1 MTPAFRLLLWA
12 AVLVGW
18 SVLVLDWR
26 DDVIRLQPE
35 RARVEQLRARE
46 QSALLNVNW
55 PERFKDAKAAQEQ
68 WLDRFPRVAQIG
80 VFRAQALEGISDLCK
95 QVEAQCQVSSLG
107 ENVTTPGKGNPD
119 GLSGVVAAG
128 VRVVVPL
135 QGKQFELL
143 LSALESDAVLRR
155 VDKVVVRS
163 GRATLDV
170 QSYGLLAGG
179 PDAARPV
186 AVNNSNPGN
195 SSVSNGNGS
204 ASNEYANRSPSPE
217 VRP

>member
-1 MTPAFRLLLWA
+1 
-12 AVLVGW
+12 
-18 SVLVLDWR
+18 VLVLDWR

-55 PERFKDAKAAQEQ
+55 QERFKDAKAAQSE
-68 WLDRFPRVAQIG
+68 WLDRFPRVVQIG

-95 QVEAQCQVSSLG
+95 LVEAQCQVSSLG
-107 ENVTTPGKGNPD
+107 ENVSTPGKGNPD

-128 VRVVVPL
+128 TRVVVPL

-143 LSALESDAVLRR
+143 LSALESDTVLRR

-163 GRATLDV
+163 GSATLDV

-186 AVNNSNPGN
+186 AFNSGNP
-195 SSVSNGNGS
+195 GNGS
-204 ASNEYANRSPSPE
+204 ASNGTASNGNANRSDSSE

>member
-1 MTPAFRLLLWA
+1 MTPAFRMLLWA

-55 PERFKDAKAAQEQ
+55 QERFKDAKAAQGE
-68 WLDRFPRVAQIG
+68 WLDRFPRVSQIG

-107 ENVTTPGKGNPD
+107 ENVSTPGKGNPD

-128 VRVVVPL
+128 IRVVVPL

-143 LSALESDAVLRR
+143 LSALESDTVLRR

-170 QSYGLLAGG
+170 QSYGLLAGA

-186 AVNNSNPGN
+186 AVNGNNPGN
-195 SSVSNGNGS
+195 GNGT
-204 ASNEYANRSPSPE
+204 ANTENTNRDGSPE

>member
-1 MTPAFRLLLWA
+1 MTPVFRLLLWA

-55 PERFKDAKAAQEQ
+55 QERLKDAKAAKSE
-68 WLDRFPRVAQIG
+68 WLDRFLRVVQIG

-107 ENVTTPGKGNPD
+107 ENISTLGKDNPEE
-119 GLSGVVAAG
+119 LSGMVAAG
-128 VRVVVPL
+128 TRVVVPL

-143 LSALESDAVLRR
+143 LSALERDMVLRR

-179 PDAARPV
+179 PYAARSV
-186 AVNNSNPGN
+186 VLN
-195 SSVSNGNGS
+195 SSNLDN
-204 ASNEYANRSPSPE
+204 ASPE
-217 VRP
+217 ARP

>member
-35 RARVEQLRARE
+35 RVRVEQLRARE
-46 QSALLNVNW
+46 QSTLLNVNW
-55 PERFKDAKAAQEQ
+55 PERLKDAKAAQGE
-68 WLDRFPRVAQIG
+68 WLDRFPRVVQIG

-107 ENVTTPGKGNPD
+107 ENVSMPAKGNSD

-128 VRVVVPL
+128 TRVVVPL
-135 QGKQFELL
+135 QGKPFELL
-143 LSALESDAVLRR
+143 LSALENDTVLRR
-155 VDKVVVRS
+155 VDKVVVLS

-179 PDAARPV
+179 LAATRPV
-186 AVNNSNPGN
+186 ALNNNNPGSANNST
-195 SSVSNGNGS
+195 
-204 ASNEYANRSPSPE
+204 ANRSDSLE
-217 VRP
+217 VMP

>member
-1 MTPAFRLLLWA
+1 MTPSFRLLLWA
-12 AVLVGW
+12 AALVGW

-46 QSALLNVNW
+46 QTALLNVNW
-55 PERFKDAKAAQEQ
+55 QERVKEAKFAQGQ
-68 WLDRFPRVAQIG
+68 WLDRFPRVVQIG

-95 QVEAQCQVSSLG
+95 LIETQCQVSSLG
-107 ENVTTPGKGNPD
+107 ENVSTSGKGNPD

-128 VRVVVPL
+128 TRVVVPL

-143 LSALESDAVLRR
+143 LSALESDTVLRR

-170 QSYGLLAGG
+170 QSYGLLTSG
-179 PDAARPV
+179 PDAARPEV
-186 AVNNSNPGN
+186 LN
-195 SSVSNGNGS
+195 SSDSTS
-204 ASNEYANRSPSPE
+204 ASNGTASNKSANRSASAE